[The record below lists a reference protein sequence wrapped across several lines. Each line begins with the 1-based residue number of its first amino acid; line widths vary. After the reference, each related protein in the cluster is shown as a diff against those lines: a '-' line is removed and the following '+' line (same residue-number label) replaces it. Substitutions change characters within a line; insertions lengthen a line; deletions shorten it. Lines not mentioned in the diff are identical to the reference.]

1 LSALA
6 NVAIRVRGLGKE
18 YAIAALKH
26 AAPVERTVS
35 GAGGAVSGT
44 ARHPTVWAL
53 RDVSFE
59 LPHGQVMGVIG
70 RNGSGKSTLMK
81 ILSRITFPTEGMA
94 ETWGRVGALLE
105 VGTGFHPELSGRDN
119 IALSGAILGMSKR
132 EIAALEEQIIEFSG
146 IGPFVDT
153 AVKHYSSGMFLRL
166 GFSVSAH
173 LRSEIMLVD
182 EVLSVGDAAFQ
193 LKSIERMRTVVQEG
207 RSVLFISHNMESV
220 RQLCDTSI
228 VLDAGKLVYAGPT
241 EGAVKVYN
249 RETAES
255 LAVGAQG
262 ARPG

>member
-1 LSALA
+1 MTPPSG
-6 NVAIRVRGLGKE
+6 VAIRAQGLGKE
-18 YAIAALKH
+18 YGIAALKH
-26 AAPVERTVS
+26 AVPVDRRES
-35 GAGGAVSGT
+35 AAGGAVSGT

-53 RDVSFE
+53 RNVSFE

-119 IALSGAILGMSKR
+119 IGLSGAILGMSKQ

-193 LKSIERMRTVVQEG
+193 TKSIERMRTVVREG
-207 RSVLFISHNMESV
+207 RSVLFISHNMDSV
-220 RQLCDTSI
+220 RQLCDTAI
-228 VLDAGKLVYAGPT
+228 VLDAGELVYSGAT
-241 EGAVKVYN
+241 EGAIGVYN
-249 RETAES
+249 REASES
-255 LAVGAQG
+255 LAMTAPSP
-262 ARPG
+262 RPG